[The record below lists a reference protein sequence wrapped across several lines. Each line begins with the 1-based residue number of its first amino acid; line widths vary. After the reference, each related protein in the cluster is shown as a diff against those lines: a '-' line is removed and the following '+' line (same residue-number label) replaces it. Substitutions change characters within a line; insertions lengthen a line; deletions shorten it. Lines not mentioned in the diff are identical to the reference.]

1 MDYLYTIGYSCF
13 TIGNFIDVLK
23 KHGISA
29 LVDVRSQP
37 YSKYKPEFNKD
48 NLKLELNNSGIEY
61 VFLGK
66 ELGARTDE
74 PECKINGKVS
84 YDRLAEHEAFKNGLC
99 RIKKVMKKFQ
109 VALMCA
115 EKDPITCH
123 RTILISKNIKS
134 ENIVIQHILAD
145 GNLEE
150 HSMSEIRLMKL
161 YGLEQQDLFSSF
173 EDRLT
178 KAYDKQANIIAY
190 AGEIVA
196 EQ

>member
-1 MDYLYTIGYSCF
+1 
-13 TIGNFIDVLK
+13 
-23 KHGISA
+23 
-29 LVDVRSQP
+29 
-37 YSKYKPEFNKD
+37 
-48 NLKLELNNSGIEY
+48 
-61 VFLGK
+61 
-66 ELGARTDE
+66 
-74 PECKINGKVS
+74 
-84 YDRLAEHEAFKNGLC
+84 
-99 RIKKVMKKFQ
+99 
-109 VALMCA
+109 MCA

-134 ENIVIQHILAD
+134 ENILIQHILAD

-150 HSMSEIRLMKL
+150 HSLSEIRLMKL